1 MQTRDNRA
9 AMRDGVLSNGRSPLR
24 GGPSRRPWHYCHQGV
39 LFIAISGG
47 SPGGPAAL
55 NEITIRLM
63 SKGGRELTG
72 VWSQPL
78 VPEADLGSTIESD
91 C

>member
-1 MQTRDNRA
+1 M
-9 AMRDGVLSNGRSPLR
+9 
-24 GGPSRRPWHYCHQGV
+24 
-39 LFIAISGG
+39 LFIAISGVP
-47 SPGGPAAL
+47 PGGPAAL

-78 VPEADLGSTIESD
+78 VPRGGSWIQQSNQIVKGRGVRGGAARVGD
-91 C
+91 KC